1 VPTMSAPARCCA
13 NFANAESISPSV
25 LAFTRWTC
33 SPSAGDAARISRW
46 QSSLAGGVRARYTPS
61 PTNKWRAQR
70 YGIHGAFVDEAGLRG
85 VPFARWLDQVIDEA
99 AGDAAAL
106 GCLDEVLRCRAI
118 VADGTSADAQLRVYR
133 RARDKGA
140 EREEALAAV
149 NQWLAGMPLGWDDR
163 GQPLRPRTSYLRPP
177 AAGIHPE
184 EPVLHVPRAAET
196 TGSLSIE
203 I

>member
-1 VPTMSAPARCCA
+1 MPPRPAA
-13 NFANAESISPSV
+13 STPA
-25 LAFTRWTC
+25 
-33 SPSAGDAARISRW
+33 
-46 QSSLAGGVRARYTPS
+46 VR
-61 PTNKWRAQR
+61 K
-70 YGIHGAFVDEAGLRG
+70 
-85 VPFARWLDQVIDEA
+85 
-99 AGDAAAL
+99 AAAETL
-106 GCLDEVLRCRAI
+106 I